1 MIFCAKL
8 ETLWTCTLLA
18 PTGTINLFLMA
29 ALLCWPTAPLAPG
42 ALNGQDHFRVI
53 YSRRLCSDCM

>member
-8 ETLWTCTLLA
+8 ATLWTCTLLA

-42 ALNGQDHFRVI
+42 ALNGQDHSRVI
-53 YSRRLCSDCM
+53 Y